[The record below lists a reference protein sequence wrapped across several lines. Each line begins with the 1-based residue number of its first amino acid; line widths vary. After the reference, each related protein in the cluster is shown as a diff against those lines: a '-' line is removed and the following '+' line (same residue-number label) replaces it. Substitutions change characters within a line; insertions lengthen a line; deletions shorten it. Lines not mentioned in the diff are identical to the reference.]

1 MPPRVE
7 TLPGAADPLPSD
19 LILRETLAPRSASRQ
34 LSWAEVSR
42 HNTRADAWIVIRNR
56 AYDVTAFAAEHPGGD
71 ILFTAAG
78 GDATDVFAAFHAG
91 TDSWK
96 MLPDL
101 CVGAIDITQGPSEVE
116 KIGSGYVDDV
126 VTMRKDI
133 QKLGLLR
140 SSKAYYAFKLS
151 SNFAI
156 LSASVAI
163 LTFFPGQWGPLLL
176 SAFLL
181 GLFWQQCGWLAHDFL
196 HHQVFA
202 NRTVNNMFGILVG
215 NIWQGFSVA
224 WWKNKHNHHHAVP
237 NVTDSPSG
245 GDPDIQTMPVL
256 WWSEKLIEGD
266 DIESLPKF
274 LLQNQA
280 LFYFPILCMARTSW
294 VIQSIL
300 HQLLPRNPFVTS
312 DTMYALE
319 LAGLAMH
326 HVLYLYLLSFI
337 PSFLQLV
344 VFVILTQGLGGL
356 LIGVVFTVGH
366 NAMEVF
372 THEELRKTHFVS
384 LQVRTTRNVTP
395 TLFNNWFTG
404 GLGYQVEHHIWPTL
418 PRHSLPQAAVILR
431 KFCHDHKIPYTSQG
445 LIEGNADVW
454 RLLSAI
460 GDNA

>member
-1 MPPRVE
+1 MPPHVQTQVAQGDAFE
-7 TLPGAADPLPSD
+7 EGVASTA
-19 LILRETLAPRSASRQ
+19 LAPRSASQ
-34 LSWAEVSR
+34 LVSWAEVAE
-42 HNTRADAWIVIRNR
+42 HDTKDDAWIVIRDR
-56 AYDVTAFAAEHPGGD
+56 AYDVTDFAVKHPGGD
-71 ILFTAAG
+71 IIFTAAG

-96 MLPDL
+96 MLPPL
-101 CVGAIDITQGPSEVE
+101 CVGAIDHSRGPSEVQ
-116 KIGSGYVDDV
+116 KVDETYIADV
-126 VTMRKDI
+126 VQMRKDL
-133 QKLGLLR
+133 QSLNMFR
-140 SSKAYYAFKLS
+140 SSKLYYAFKVS
-151 SNFAI
+151 SNVAL

-163 LTFFPGQWGPLLL
+163 LVSYPGSWLALLV
-176 SAFLL
+176 SAFFL

-196 HHQVFA
+196 HHQVFT
-202 NRTVNNMFGILVG
+202 NRFINNMFGIMIG

-266 DIESLPKF
+266 DIESLPRF

-300 HQLLPRNPFVTS
+300 HQTLPRNPYVTS
-312 DTMYALE
+312 DAMFALE
-319 LAGLAMH
+319 LFGLGVH
-326 HVLYLYLLSFI
+326 HLSYMYLLTFI
-337 PSFLQLV
+337 PSFSQLFA
-344 VFVILTQGLGGL
+344 FVILTQGLGGL

-372 THEELRKTHFVS
+372 TPEEQRRTHFVT

-395 TLFNNWFTG
+395 TVFNNWFTG

-418 PRHSLPQAAVILR
+418 PRHSLPKAGIILQ
-431 KFCHDHKIPYTSQG
+431 KFCNDHNIPYTSKG

-454 RLLSAI
+454 NLLSAI
-460 GDNA
+460 GDNAS